1 MRRKFVLLKNKS
13 YFKMR
18 NKALIEFAKI
28 ISGVFSNKEQA
39 LNNPKKFAHIQI
51 HIRPLFFKTYKCFA
65 FYSEQRYQHDI
76 WNPYRQSINKL
87 SHEKEIFILN
97 NYKIEDKERFTGGAL
112 DISLLDKISKYK
124 LYEKS
129 GCSMYFR
136 ETKPGNFSGS
146 IESGC
151 KCYIQYGKDKTYL
164 KSEVKVNKNSFISED
179 SGYKIETSKKIWGS
193 DFGPLIFKKI
203 DNFDYFIDSN
213 WL

>member
-1 MRRKFVLLKNKS
+1 
-13 YFKMR
+13 MR
-18 NKALIEFAKI
+18 NKNLKEFAKI

-39 LNNPKKFAHIQI
+39 LDNPKNFAHIQI

-87 SHEKEIFILN
+87 SHEKDIFILSN
-97 NYKIEDKERFTGGAL
+97 HKIEDKERFTGGAL
-112 DISLLDKISKYK
+112 DISLLDNISKYK
-124 LYEKS
+124 LYKKF

-136 ETKPGNFSGS
+136 ETSPGNFSGM

-151 KCYIQYGKDKTYL
+151 KCYIQYGKDKTYIN
-164 KSEVKVNKNSFISED
+164 SEVKVNKSSLISED
-179 SGYKIETSKKIWGS
+179 SGYKIENDKKIWGS

-203 DNFDYFIDSN
+203 DNFDYFIDKN
-213 WL
+213 WE